1 MSATGG
7 PFECTN
13 VIFRLESDMMITDSF
28 TPLVLRAQ
36 SGDRDAFSDLVVL
49 FQSRIYGIV
58 MQRLRNTAEADE
70 VVQEVF
76 LRAFRKL
83 PQLQEAERFGGWLCQ
98 IAVRLSINRAVRRPH
113 ETCLEPQSFDGVQE
127 TEDNPF
133 SAMIRQ
139 ENIEQVREGLNQLGH
154 LDRETLWAFYFEGSS
169 LKEMS
174 EQFESPIGT
183 IKRRL
188 HTARGRLRDVIGAMQ
203 PA

>member
-1 MSATGG
+1 MSVT
-7 PFECTN
+7 TLN
-13 VIFRLESDMMITDSF
+13 QDSMTRL
-28 TPLVLRAQ
+28 VQRAQ
-36 SGDRDAFSDLVVL
+36 SGDRDAFDDLVVL
-49 FQSRIYGIV
+49 FESRIYGIV

-83 PQLQEAERFGGWLCQ
+83 PQLQEPERFGGWLCQ
-98 IAVRLSINRAVRRPH
+98 IAVRLSINRAVRRPN
-113 ETCLEPQSFDGVQE
+113 ETCMEPNSFDGVRE
-127 TEDNPF
+127 TDETPF

-139 ENIEQVREGLNQLGH
+139 ENIAQVREGLNQLGR
-154 LDRETLWAFYFEGSS
+154 LDRETLWAFYFEGAS

>member
-1 MSATGG
+1 MTTAF
-7 PFECTN
+7 P
-13 VIFRLESDMMITDSF
+13 LDSL
-28 TPLVLRAQ
+28 TPLVRRAQ
-36 SGDRDAFSDLVVL
+36 SGDRAAFDDLVVL
-49 FQSRIYGIV
+49 FQSRIFGIV
-58 MQRLRNTAEADE
+58 MHRLRNTAEADE

-83 PQLQEAERFGGWLCQ
+83 PQLQDADRFSGWLCQ
-98 IAVRLSINRAVRRPH
+98 IASRLSINRAVRRPN
-113 ETCLEPQSFDGVQE
+113 ETCVENDSFDGTLE
-127 TEDNPF
+127 TDETPLA
-133 SAMIRQ
+133 AMIRQ
-139 ENIEQVREGLNQLGH
+139 ENMAQVRDGLKQLKH
-154 LDRETLWAFYFEGSS
+154 LDRETLWAFYFEGAS

>member
-1 MSATGG
+1 
-7 PFECTN
+7 
-13 VIFRLESDMMITDSF
+13 MITDSL

-36 SGDRDAFSDLVVL
+36 SGDQNAFSDLVVL
-49 FQSRIYGIV
+49 FESRIYGIV

-83 PQLQEAERFGGWLCQ
+83 PQLHEAERFGGWLSQ
-98 IAVRLSINRAVRRPH
+98 IAVRLSINRAVRRPA
-113 ETCLEPQSFDGVQE
+113 ETCVEPESFDGFQE
-127 TEDNPF
+127 TEDTPF
-133 SAMIRQ
+133 AAMIRQ
-139 ENIEQVREGLNQLGH
+139 ENIEQVREGLSQLGR

-174 EQFESPIGT
+174 EQFASPIGT

-188 HTARGRLRDVIGAMQ
+188 HTARGRLREVIGAMQ

>member
-1 MSATGG
+1 MTTSTLM
-7 PFECTN
+7 N
-13 VIFRLESDMMITDSF
+13 DSL
-28 TPLVLRAQ
+28 TPIVLRAQ
-36 SGDRDAFSDLVVL
+36 SGDRDAFGDLVTL
-49 FQSRIYGIV
+49 FESRIFGIV

-83 PQLQEAERFGGWLCQ
+83 PQLQDAERFGGWLCQ
-98 IAVRLSINRAVRRPH
+98 IAVRLSINRAVRRPN
-113 ETCLEPQSFDGVQE
+113 ETCVEPESFDSAQE
-127 TEDNPF
+127 SEDTPF
-133 SAMIRQ
+133 AAMIRQ
-139 ENIEQVREGLNQLGH
+139 ENIAQVREGLSQLGR

-188 HTARGRLRDVIGAMQ
+188 HTARGRLRDVISAMQ